1 MSNLDDAEHE
11 GPWLVETGTPGNR
24 RFGALL
30 KDLRERSTL
39 SPQELAERVGVHVS
53 FVRGIERG
61 AQAPSIATARPM
73 LGFVAREQD
82 QVKWMENGPF
92 DLLVRDPKT
101 GRNVA
106 FEFKAR
112 VKGQNRRKGPVSVT
126 AGVIAGILQAL
137 HDDPTAGNE
146 LPSLRFMEALTQL
159 DEQGTED
166 VRAAG
171 DRRWSAAAALAD
183 VIDSAPLIT
192 ERVARFDGNF
202 ADDIKVPDDRRSQ
215 WSAGDE
221 ARFGRVVRM
230 LAAADG
236 ATLHRAESLLRHE
249 LKPDSAR

>member
-1 MSNLDDAEHE
+1 
-11 GPWLVETGTPGNR
+11 
-24 RFGALL
+24 
-30 KDLRERSTL
+30 
-39 SPQELAERVGVHVS
+39 
-53 FVRGIERG
+53 
-61 AQAPSIATARPM
+61 M

-126 AGVIAGILQAL
+126 AGVIAGILQAMHDL
-137 HDDPTAGNE
+137 SAEDDPTAGSE

-171 DRRWSAAAALAD
+171 ERRWSGAAAALTEA
-183 VIDSAPLIT
+183 IESAPLIA
-192 ERVARFDGNF
+192 ERVARFDGDF
-202 ADDIKVPDDRRSQ
+202 ADGVQVVGDRRSQ

-236 ATLHRAESLLRHE
+236 ATLRRAESLLRHE